1 MSEASNPSL
10 LIVDDDV
17 GHAESLQ
24 DALEMDNYEC
34 QVVHGG
40 AEALEVLREK
50 AFDVVLTDLVMADV
64 SGLDLLREYRSLHPT
79 TPVLMITGHATIE
92 TAVDAMRQ
100 GADDYIAKPVNL
112 PELRAK
118 LSRAVDRARL
128 LADHEEL
135 KLQNEDLRRQLD
147 ERFGL
152 EGILGHSP
160 QMQRV
165 FQIISQ
171 VAATHATVL
180 ILGESGTGKEL
191 VARALHRS
199 SPRVKQNF
207 VAVNCAALSEGLI
220 ESELFGHKRG
230 AFTGAVTE
238 KQGRIAYAD
247 GGTLFLD
254 EVGDMPPAT
263 QAKLLRV
270 LESREV
276 VQVGGHEAK
285 KVDIRLVAATNRD
298 LRSMVAEGSFREDL
312 LFRLQVVT
320 IALPP
325 LRDRVGDLPLL
336 LEYFVRTLAAEHGRP
351 VTGISPEA
359 RAVLARHDWPGNV
372 RELRNAVE
380 NMVLLAQGEA
390 LQVGDLPESVVAAGG
405 QVRGT
410 QLDLAGRS
418 LAEMEEALIKA
429 NLELMEDNRER
440 TAKVLGIG
448 ERTLYR
454 KIKEYGLQ

>member
-64 SGLDLLREYRSLHPT
+64 SGLDLLRESRSLHPT

-118 LSRAVDRARL
+118 LNRAVDRARL

-325 LRDRVGDLPLL
+325 
-336 LEYFVRTLAAEHGRP
+336 RT
-351 VTGISPEA
+351 
-359 RAVLARHDWPGNV
+359 
-372 RELRNAVE
+372 
-380 NMVLLAQGEA
+380 
-390 LQVGDLPESVVAAGG
+390 
-405 QVRGT
+405 
-410 QLDLAGRS
+410 
-418 LAEMEEALIKA
+418 
-429 NLELMEDNRER
+429 
-440 TAKVLGIG
+440 
-448 ERTLYR
+448 
-454 KIKEYGLQ
+454 

>member
-64 SGLDLLREYRSLHPT
+64 SGLDLLRESRSLHPT

-165 FQIISQ
+165 FQIVSQ

-199 SPRVKQNF
+199 SPRAKQNF